1 MIKGI
6 NEREEMF
13 SLFRMKS
20 ITKPQTKKSKV
31 IIKPKR
37 TEALDDL

>member
-1 MIKGI
+1 MIKGM

-20 ITKPQTKKSKV
+20 ITKPQTKNNKV
-31 IIKPKR
+31 IIKPKH